1 MVVVVNGE
9 KGGEGGE
16 VGRKEGGERGV
27 IEIYKYRQQKV
38 TLGCDDL
45 QLGPAASQVLPR
57 MNEAS

>member
-1 MVVVVNGE
+1 MGRRGE
-9 KGGEGGE
+9 KAGKWGE
-16 VGRKEGGERGV
+16 KKGGERGV